1 MWSDALPFPREVDYM
16 VADTI
21 ESLRPKLNVHSTAEE
36 AKKAVEELEKELQD
50 KICEFQLSSTY
61 AMSH

>member
-1 MWSDALPFPREVDYM
+1 MWNNAIPFPREIDYM

-21 ESLRPKLNVHSTAEE
+21 ESLRPKLNVYSTAEE

-50 KICEFQLSSTY
+50 KICEF
-61 AMSH
+61 